1 MGQAQNRARAR
12 AAWVTP
18 YLSPYPP
25 CPPPTACIE
34 CGVVG
39 EIVGGFF
46 IRKDETSAP
55 SLFISRGNRGSSPIS
70 PVVTP
75 ISQISAA
82 PPFFP
87 KLKES
92 SAPPPIATSTTNAVD
107 LPHHLRHGSESRQ
120 GEGREVGRGAAACGA
135 VKGAGH
141 LPPSACREGAEGVL
155 LPLLVDGDASASAHE
170 GTPGCRFGTGSE
182 RISLFR
188 AVLLLRALPA
198 LL

>member
-18 YLSPYPP
+18 YLTPYPP
-25 CPPPTACIE
+25 RPPRTARVE

-46 IRKDETSAP
+46 IRKDGTSAP

-70 PVVTP
+70 PVAIP
-75 ISQISAA
+75 ISKTSAA

-120 GEGREVGRGAAACGA
+120 GEGREVFRGAAARGTA
-135 VKGAGH
+135 KGAGN
-141 LPPSACREGAEGVL
+141 LPPQARREGAEGVL

-170 GTPGCRFGTGSE
+170 GTLSRRFGTGSE
-182 RISLFR
+182 WISLLR
-188 AVLLLRALPA
+188 VVLLLWALPA
-198 LL
+198 FL